1 MNDAT
6 TTGTPTLGRWQLPA
20 ALINAGRVTPD
31 PYPLEQILFCATC
44 SQQFFGTH
52 LTNGT
57 NPASGTRVPNGTH
70 LTGTRV
76 PDCTHVAGS
85 VPVTCGTHA
94 TGSAHQPGGVRVYRT
109 SCDCRPEPLPA
120 SEVELRVYAET
131 HVAGFGTNAVTGLT
145 TAHYALLA
153 IRFFTRI
160 EVGSTSDDIAFT
172 NRI

>member
-6 TTGTPTLGRWQLPA
+6 TTGPLLLGRWQLPA

-31 PYPLEQILFCATC
+31 PYPVEQILFCATC
-44 SQQFFGTH
+44 GEQFFGTH

-57 NPASGTRVPNGTH
+57 NSAS
-70 LTGTRV
+70 
-76 PDCTHVAGS
+76 
-85 VPVTCGTHA
+85 GTHA
-94 TGSAHQPGGVRVYRT
+94 TGSPHQTGGTRVYRA
-109 SCDCRPEPLPA
+109 SCDCRPGPLPA
-120 SEVELRVYAET
+120 NEVELRVYAET
-131 HVAGFGTNAVTGLT
+131 HVAGFGTNAITGLT

-160 EVGSTSDDIAFT
+160 DVGPTVDHMNFT